1 MKDAILI
8 TGYKGFIGSHILKE
22 LKGNF
27 DIIKLNKIDA
37 FKNVN
42 NHTSYFKKFKIKQNG
57 IKSLIHC
64 SYYTPNSDY
73 SEIEQ
78 LRLNKI
84 VTKNI
89 TYLIKKYEIK
99 KCIFLSSM
107 AVYDTTKSKFISEKS
122 KITKKNVYA
131 KAKLKDESN
140 FFRLYKNNHL
150 ESVTILRLPGVVGKN
165 SKNNFISNLANA
177 IVFSKKFNV
186 NNPDFKFNNIVHIK
200 TLINFIKLILF
211 SSKKK
216 FNIFNLGSHRPIK
229 VKKIVNL
236 MVQKLNSEYDK
247 IFFDKKKI
255 NSFKINFNFAKK
267 NGFMPNTVETELKNY
282 IKDIK

>member
-1 MKDAILI
+1 MRDAILI
-8 TGYKGFIGSHILKE
+8 TGHKGFIGSHILKE

-27 DIIKLNKIDA
+27 DFIKLNKIDA
-37 FKNVN
+37 FKKVN
-42 NHTSYFKKFKIKQNG
+42 NNHSYFKKLKIRHNG

-64 SYYTPNSDY
+64 SYYTPNSDH

-107 AVYDTTKSKFISEKS
+107 AVYDTTNSHFISEKS
-122 KITKKNVYA
+122 KVTKKNVYA

-140 FFRLYKNNHL
+140 FFQLYKNNHL

-165 SKNNFISNLANA
+165 SKNNFISNLTNA
-177 IVFSKKFNV
+177 VVFSKKFNV

-200 TLINFIKLILF
+200 TLINFIKLILI

-216 FNIFNLGSHRPIK
+216 FNIFNLGSHKPLK

-236 MVQKLNSEYDK
+236 IVQKLNSDYDK
-247 IFFDKKKI
+247 IFFDQKKI

-267 NGFMPNTVETELKNY
+267 NGFKPNTVETELKNY